1 MFVLVRHSHAGEKK
15 QWHGPDV
22 ERPLSPLGHEQAH
35 GLVAALS
42 GIEIETLLS
51 SPTTRCRQT
60 LLPLAQARGL
70 PIHDEPLL
78 APDAPPDE
86 LFAALHGPDADRAVF
101 CTHGEILNALAEFA
115 QSRGI
120 PGLPPSGATAKG
132 GVWFVDCG
140 AGPPPALRYLAP
152 IPAG

>member
-78 APDAPPDE
+78 APDAPPTNCSPRYTDPTPTGR
-86 LFAALHGPDADRAVF
+86 FSAPTGRSSTRWPSSRSRA
-101 CTHGEILNALAEFA
+101 EYRA
-115 QSRGI
+115 SS
-120 PGLPPSGATAKG
+120 SGATAKG

-152 IPAG
+152 IPTG